1 MSNPSYNIIHYGGD
15 NSCSPE
21 AYKETLGIPTLEEA
35 IELGNELIKEGF
47 RNASLEISNWIEGFY
62 VIDANLDEL
71 VYTSP
76 VFGFEDLV
84 NQAEPVY
91 LSTFRY
97 YNLVGKPQLTHKLL
111 REVQL
116 NQLSGELHDGHW
128 IHEINFENNSLKL
141 VHFEKRQSL

>member
-1 MSNPSYNIIHYGGD
+1 MSNQSYNIIHYGGD

-21 AYKETLGIPTLEEA
+21 AYKETFGIPTLEEA

-47 RNASLEISNWIEGFY
+47 RNAPLETSDWVEGFY
-62 VIDANLDEL
+62 VINANSDEL
-71 VYTSP
+71 AYTSP

-97 YNLVGKPQLTHKLL
+97 YNLAGKPVLTHKLL
-111 REVQL
+111 TEVQL
-116 NQLSGELHDGHW
+116 DQQSIELHGSH
-128 IHEINFENNSLKL
+128 
-141 VHFEKRQSL
+141 